1 MTTRHLRCCILIAV
15 LTVAFATAAFTQQ
28 TPPELS
34 LNVLVSREIAKGAT
48 HSYQLSLAAG
58 QYVRLLVE
66 QLGADVE
73 IRIFLPDGRL
83 LMAIDSPTGSQGP
96 ERLSAITEVEG
107 VHRVEVHRIDEEVES
122 GRYEL
127 KLTDLHLASDAD
139 RSLVFGQAA
148 YIEGDRARLATPA
161 KRQEAI
167 KKYEEAVTFY
177 RAAGERSGEG
187 SALTNLGVMYNQLGQ
202 RQKAL
207 DYLNQGLTLH
217 KLVGDQREQ
226 ARTYNYMAFAT
237 SALFDRQKALEYF
250 NQSLQLSRAVGDGVG
265 EAGTLQAMSGIYSAL
280 GELQQA
286 LDYMQLA
293 LDKSKAVRDRT
304 RQARTLNNIG
314 GLHNLLGD
322 GQRALQY
329 FTESLALYKEV
340 GDTYGEGLVLISIGN
355 VYVGLR
361 DWPKALEYFNL
372 ALPVTKTQDDRRWTE
387 GMVLTSIGY
396 TNHYLG
402 SKQEAI
408 QYLNEALSIHRSV
421 ENRVWEAQTLTCL
434 GTTYNSLG
442 NTEKALNYFKQ
453 ALTIYRTIA
462 NQRGEA
468 DALIKIARVERNRGN
483 LSEARQLIE
492 RVLEINDSL
501 RARIVN
507 QESRSSFV
515 ASRRDYYEFYVD
527 LLMRLDQKSPGS
539 GHDARALQESERAR
553 ARSLLELLAESR
565 VDIRQGVDTQ
575 LLERERGLQKQINDE
590 EMQRVRVQKGKHTP
604 EDLAA
609 IDQRVNRLMLD
620 YYTVESE
627 IRIRSPRYAALTN
640 PEPLTLRDIQQQVL
654 DDKTMLLE
662 YALGEDRSFLWV
674 VTQSEMKSFELPKRS
689 VVETA
694 ARRVYDLLVASNKTQ
709 ARRPVELALNELSRM
724 VLGPAASLLN
734 KERVVIVADGALEY
748 VPFAAL
754 PVASSQPAGTYEP
767 LIVRHEIVSLPSASV
782 LSVLRREMSN
792 RQRAPEALAVLAD
805 AVFQS
810 DDSRLTQR
818 SGKAHASL
826 VPATDNPPATQGALT
841 RSAEDVGA
849 TGFQRLPFSRREA
862 DAIVAKAAQP
872 RTLKALDFTASR
884 ETVFNSKLEQYR
896 IIHFATHGLLNSQH
910 PTLSGIVLSLYDEQG
925 RPIDGFVRLHEIYN
939 LKLNAELVVL
949 SACRTA
955 LGREI
960 KGEGLVGLTRG
971 FMYAGTPSVVASLW
985 DVRDQA
991 TSELMS
997 RFYEGMF
1004 KDGKRPAAAL
1014 RAAQVSMWKEKRW
1027 TAPYYWAGF
1036 ILQGE
1041 WK

>member
-1 MTTRHLRCCILIAV
+1 MKLMTLSHIRCSLLIV
-15 LTVAFATAAFTQQ
+15 LLTLTFVNAAFSQQTQQ
-28 TPPELS
+28 ELTLGAS
-34 LNVLVSREIAKGAT
+34 VSRDIAKGAT
-48 HSYQLSLAAG
+48 HSYRITLASG

-66 QLGADVE
+66 QLGADVA
-73 IRIFLPDGRL
+73 IKIFHPDGRL
-83 LMAIDSPTGSQGP
+83 FLEIDSPTGTQGP
-96 ERLSAITEVEG
+96 ERLSAIAESDG
-107 VHRVEVHRIDEEVES
+107 VYRVDIQRIADELDG

-127 KLTDLHLASDAD
+127 KLTDLRLASDAD
-139 RSLVFGQAA
+139 RNVVAGQAA
-148 YIEGDRARLATPA
+148 YLEGERARLARPA

-187 SALTNLGVMYNQLGQ
+187 SALTNLGVVYNQLLE

-217 KLVGDQREQ
+217 KLTGDQREQ
-226 ARTYNYMAFAT
+226 ARTYNYMAFAS
-237 SALFDRQKALEYF
+237 SAMLERQKALEYF
-250 NQSLQLSRAVGDGVG
+250 NQSLQLSRNIGDGVG
-265 EAGTLQAMSGIYSAL
+265 EAGALQAISGIYSAL

-293 LDKSKAVRDRT
+293 LAKSKVVRDRN
-304 RQARTLNNIG
+304 RQAWTLANIG

-322 GQRALQY
+322 GNQALEY
-329 FTESLALYKEV
+329 FTQSLTIYQEIK
-340 GDTYGEGLVLISIGN
+340 DTYGEGLVLFSIGN
-355 VYVGLR
+355 VYVGFR
-361 DWPKALEYFNL
+361 DWPRALEYFNR
-372 ALPVTKTQDDRRWTE
+372 ALPITAKQDDRRWTE
-387 GMVLTSIGY
+387 AMVLTSVGY

-402 SKQEAI
+402 NKEEALR
-408 QYLNEALSIHRSV
+408 YLNEALPIHKAV
-421 ENRVWEAQTLTCL
+421 VNRNWEGQTLVCL
-434 GTTYNSLG
+434 GATYVSLG
-442 NTEKALNYFKQ
+442 ETEKALDYFNQ
-453 ALTIYRTIA
+453 ALKLFRENA
-462 NQRGEA
+462 SDRGEA
-468 DALIKIARVERNRGN
+468 DALLKIARVERNRGN
-483 LSEARQLIE
+483 LSEARRLIE
-492 RVLEINDSL
+492 QSVEINESL
-501 RARIVN
+501 RTRIVN

-515 ASRRDYYEFYVD
+515 AARREYYEFYMDV
-527 LLMRLDQKSPGS
+527 LMRLDQQSPGK
-539 GHDARALQESERAR
+539 GHDALALQQSERAR
-553 ARSLLELLAESR
+553 ARSLLELLTESR

-575 LLERERGLQKQINDE
+575 LLDRERELQKQINDE
-590 EMQRVRVQKGKHTP
+590 EMRRVRVLRGKHTP

-609 IDQRVNRLMLD
+609 IDKRVDQLMLD

-627 IRIRSPRYAALTN
+627 IRVRSPRYAGLTN

-662 YALGEDRSFLWV
+662 YALGEERSFLWV
-674 VTQSEMKSFELPKRS
+674 VTQSELKSFELPKRS
-689 VVETA
+689 VVEAA
-694 ARRVYDLLVASNKTQ
+694 ARRVYDLLIASNKTQ
-709 ARRPVELALNELSRM
+709 ARRPVELALTELSRM
-724 VLGPAASLLN
+724 VLGPAASLVN
-734 KERVVIVADGALEY
+734 KERILIVADGALEY

-754 PVASSQPAGTYEP
+754 PAVSSASGGAYEP
-767 LIVRHEIVSLPSASV
+767 LIARHEVVSLPSASV

-792 RQRAPEALAVLAD
+792 HQRAPEALAVLAD

-810 DDSRLTQR
+810 NDARLTQR
-818 SGKAHASL
+818 GGRAHAATTADQAAPQSPL
-826 VPATDNPPATQGALT
+826 V
-841 RSAEDVGA
+841 RSAEDVGVA
-849 TGFQRLPFSRREA
+849 GFQRLPFSRREA

-884 ETVFNSKLEQYR
+884 ETVFNSKLDQYR
-896 IIHFATHGLLNSQH
+896 IIHFATHGLLNSEH

-1014 RAAQVSMWKEKRW
+1014 RAAQVSMWKEQRW
-1027 TAPYYWAGF
+1027 AAPYYWAGF
-1036 ILQGE
+1036 VLQGE